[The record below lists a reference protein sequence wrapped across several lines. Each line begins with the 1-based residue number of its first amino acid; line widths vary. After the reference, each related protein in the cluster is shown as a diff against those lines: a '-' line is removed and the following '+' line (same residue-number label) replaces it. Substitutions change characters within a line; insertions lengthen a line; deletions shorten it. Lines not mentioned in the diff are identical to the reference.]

1 MVRQLL
7 RHHPDLGSFWYGHW
21 EDVELTPPAFLILTG
36 VVLSLLA
43 LLAIGGILGYVL
55 QAIAVSKIAKRQGAW
70 RNIRVM
76 ACFPFARHFAIG
88 KVAERC
94 DVLQNTEKRRL
105 WGRILLISACVLVPI
120 TILSLVVAFVGLPG
134 AQMFV
139 LISEDGGSF
148 LWSSGSE
155 LLNTIMLL
163 LYVLLIMI
171 ALPALLLALI
181 LDNTFYLLLVWLP
194 FVGIAALLLGIV
206 LLAVI
211 RTLSGMCQYK
221 VLRTCYAD
229 KVALILTVIGAV
241 TGLFPVLLFAA
252 SMKKPQS

>member
-1 MVRQLL
+1 MIRQIL

-21 EDVELTPPAFLILTG
+21 EDAELTPAAFLILAG
-36 VVLSLLA
+36 VVFFLLA
-43 LLAIGGILGYVL
+43 LLVIGGIVGYVL

-76 ACFPFARHFAIG
+76 ACFPFARHFAMG

-94 DVLQNTEKRRL
+94 DVLQNAEKRRL

-120 TILSLVVAFVGLPG
+120 TVLSLIVAFVGLPG
-134 AQMFV
+134 AQLFV

-148 LWSSGSE
+148 LWNSGSE
-155 LLNTIMLL
+155 LLNVIMLL
-163 LYVLLIMI
+163 LYVLLVMI

-206 LLAVI
+206 LVAIV

-221 VLRTCYAD
+221 LLRTCYAD
-229 KVALILTVIGAV
+229 KVAMILTVIGAV
-241 TGLFPVLLFAA
+241 TGLSPVLLFAA
-252 SMKKPQS
+252 SMKKPQN

>member
-1 MVRQLL
+1 MIRQIL

-21 EDVELTPPAFLILTG
+21 EDVELTPLAFLILVG
-36 VVLSLLA
+36 VVFSLL
-43 LLAIGGILGYVL
+43 LLLVIGGIVGYVL

-94 DVLQNTEKRRL
+94 DVLQHAEKRRL
-105 WGRILLISACVLVPI
+105 WGRIMLISACVLLPI
-120 TILSLVVAFVGLPG
+120 TILSLIVAFVGLPG
-134 AQMFV
+134 AQLFV

-148 LWSSGSE
+148 LWNSGSE
-155 LLNTIMLL
+155 LLNVIMLL
-163 LYVLLIMI
+163 LYVLLII
-171 ALPALLLALI
+171 IVLPALLLALV

-206 LLAVI
+206 LVAIV

-229 KVALILTVIGAV
+229 KVALLLTVIGAL
-241 TGLFPVLLFAA
+241 TGLSPVLLFAA
-252 SMKKPQS
+252 SLKKPQN